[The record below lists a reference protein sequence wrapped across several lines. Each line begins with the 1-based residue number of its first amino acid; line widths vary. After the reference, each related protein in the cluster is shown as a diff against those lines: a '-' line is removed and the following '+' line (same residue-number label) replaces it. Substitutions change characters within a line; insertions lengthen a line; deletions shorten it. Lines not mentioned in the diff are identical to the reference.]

1 MQVSLNFEQL
11 YNLQFQS
18 HLIYLLP
25 NVQYDVII
33 LLVMDLLQ
41 IVQKICNMA
50 KIGTLQWWQGVGS
63 AEKCG
68 ITYKHNFIDLPP
80 SSHLSQFS
88 RQEEKIERV
97 GVVASA
103 IPVTYK

>member
-50 KIGTLQWWQGVGS
+50 KIGTLQ
-63 AEKCG
+63 
-68 ITYKHNFIDLPP
+68 
-80 SSHLSQFS
+80 
-88 RQEEKIERV
+88 
-97 GVVASA
+97 
-103 IPVTYK
+103 